1 MAAAL
6 LSDSLLVLQGRS
18 TNDLRYG
25 GTLAAARRRSGK
37 NEAIL
42 GELAKAIRKEP
53 GNVQFTVHRSRD
65 APVEFL
71 LYEVYS
77 SEEAFRQ
84 HQQTEHFKTLV
95 LDRAVP
101 LLSVRERCAYS
112 IVDNI

>member
-1 MAAAL
+1 M
-6 LSDSLLVLQGRS
+6 VTCKGRS
-18 TNDLRYG
+18 TNDLHYG
-25 GTLAAARRRSGK
+25 GTPREDAAEK
-37 NEAIL
+37 IEAIL
-42 GELAKAIRKEP
+42 GELAKAVRKEP

-65 APVEFL
+65 APLEFL

-84 HQQTEHFKTLV
+84 HQRTEHFKTLL

>member
-1 MAAAL
+1 MIYVMVARWQPREDAAEKIEA
-6 LSDSLLVLQGRS
+6 
-18 TNDLRYG
+18 
-25 GTLAAARRRSGK
+25 
-37 NEAIL
+37 AIL

-112 IVDNI
+112 IADNI

>member
-1 MAAAL
+1 MTYVMVARWRPREDAAEKIEA
-6 LSDSLLVLQGRS
+6 
-18 TNDLRYG
+18 
-25 GTLAAARRRSGK
+25 
-37 NEAIL
+37 AIL

>member
-1 MAAAL
+1 MTYVMVARWRPREDAAE
-6 LSDSLLVLQGRS
+6 
-18 TNDLRYG
+18 
-25 GTLAAARRRSGK
+25 K
-37 NEAIL
+37 IEAIL

-71 LYEVYS
+71 LDEVYS